1 MLEDSRQY
9 FGRLKFKIIMRKI
22 LRYWRDLPKE
32 TKQSLMTERIIKAI
46 TFSDIVKIYEAN
58 VKVLK

>member
-1 MLEDSRQY
+1 
-9 FGRLKFKIIMRKI
+9 MRKI

-32 TKQSLMTERIIKAI
+32 TKQSLMAKQKIKAI
-46 TFSDIVKIYEAN
+46 TFSDIVKIYHAN

>member
-1 MLEDSRQY
+1 
-9 FGRLKFKIIMRKI
+9 MREI

-32 TKQSLMTERIIKAI
+32 TKQSLMTERKIKAI
-46 TFSDIVKIYEAN
+46 TFSDIIKIYEAN